1 MIQINLLAKQK
12 RLIDLENEL
21 MVPRGEKMGRR
32 DSYGVWDEHVRI
44 AVFKMGN
51 QQGPTL

>member
-21 MVPRGEKMGRR
+21 NGSQRGKDGEKG
-32 DSYGVWDEHVRI
+32 
-44 AVFKMGN
+44 
-51 QQGPTL
+51 